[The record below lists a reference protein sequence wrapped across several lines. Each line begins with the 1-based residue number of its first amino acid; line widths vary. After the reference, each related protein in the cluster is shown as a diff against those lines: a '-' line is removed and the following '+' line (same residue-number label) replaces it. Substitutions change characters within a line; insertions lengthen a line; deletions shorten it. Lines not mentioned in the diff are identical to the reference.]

1 MINLKEIGRFTLLP
15 EIIIEY
21 ILNFAPNF
29 RDNLK
34 RCQEE
39 MLDKHRPCYYKKV
52 LAGFS
57 PGIAD
62 SPTWHNFK
70 KNNEIKIWRRS
81 PNVEN
86 YGRMECM
93 ILNLHGIEI
102 TPHRPPNDRFWHDR
116 DMVLYYGWS
125 KPTNKYF
132 WDTILKW
139 NRNSEEFT
147 PGYY

>member
-15 EIIIEY
+15 EVIIEH

-29 RDNLK
+29 RDKLK
-34 RCQEE
+34 ACQKEF
-39 MLDKHRPCYYKKV
+39 LDNNRPCYFKKV

-62 SPTWHNFK
+62 SPTWHNFS
-70 KNNEIKIWRRS
+70 KNDSIRIWKYG
-81 PNVEN
+81 NV
-86 YGRMECM
+86 GPMEYM
-93 ILNLHGIEI
+93 ILKLHAIEI
-102 TPHRPPNDRFWHDR
+102 TSYRPPNDRHWHDR
-116 DMVLYYGWS
+116 DIILYYGWS

-132 WDTILKW
+132 WDTVLKY
-139 NRNSEEFT
+139 NRHRNEFT

>member
-15 EIIIEY
+15 EVIIEH

-29 RDNLK
+29 RDKLK
-34 RCQEE
+34 ACQKEF
-39 MLDKHRPCYYKKV
+39 LDNNRPCYFKKV

-62 SPTWHNFK
+62 SPTWHNFS
-70 KNNEIKIWRRS
+70 KNDSIRIWKLGTMAG
-81 PNVEN
+81 P
-86 YGRMECM
+86 MEYM
-93 ILNLHGIEI
+93 VLKLHAIEI
-102 TPHRPPNDRFWHDR
+102 TSQTLERHWHDR
-116 DMVLYYGWS
+116 DIILYYGWS

-132 WDTILKW
+132 WDTVLKY
-139 NRNSEEFT
+139 NRHRNEFT

>member
-34 RCQEE
+34 SCQEE

-70 KNNEIKIWRRS
+70 KNHEIRIWK
-81 PNVEN
+81 
-86 YGRMECM
+86 YGIAGPMEYM
-93 ILNLHGIEI
+93 VLKLHAIEI
-102 TPHRPPNDRFWHDR
+102 TQQRPSNDRHWHDR

-132 WDTILKW
+132 WDTILKY
-139 NRNSEEFT
+139 NRHRNEFT

>member
-15 EIIIEY
+15 EVIIEH

-34 RCQEE
+34 RCQVE

-57 PGIAD
+57 PGLAD
-62 SPTWHNFK
+62 SPTWHNFPER
-70 KNNEIKIWRRS
+70 NNRIRIWNNNLRGPR
-81 PNVEN
+81 EFM
-86 YGRMECM
+86 Y
-93 ILNLHGIEI
+93 LNLHAIEI
-102 TPHRPPNDRFWHDR
+102 TKYRDRPDRHFKR
-116 DMVLYYGWS
+116 FINLYYGWS

-139 NRNSEEFT
+139 NRYNDEFN